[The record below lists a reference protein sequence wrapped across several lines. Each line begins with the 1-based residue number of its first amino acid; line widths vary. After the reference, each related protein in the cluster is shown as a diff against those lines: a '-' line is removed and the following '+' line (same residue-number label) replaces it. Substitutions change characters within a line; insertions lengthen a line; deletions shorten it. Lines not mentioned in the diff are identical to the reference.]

1 MTDAGDR
8 RILVVD
14 ASVGA
19 RERIVPGRARVAWA
33 G

>member
-14 ASVGA
+14 A
-19 RERIVPGRARVAWA
+19 REEAVPGWARVAWA